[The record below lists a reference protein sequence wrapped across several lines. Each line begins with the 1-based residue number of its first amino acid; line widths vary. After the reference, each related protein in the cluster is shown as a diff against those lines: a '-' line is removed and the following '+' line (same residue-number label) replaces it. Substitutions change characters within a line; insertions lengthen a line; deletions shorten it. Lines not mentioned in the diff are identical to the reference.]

1 MNKKLTRRDWLIGA
15 GMTAIATGCSGTG
28 EQAQAAKGEPSK
40 AETPKAETPDKQ
52 TATEASNEAP
62 DLNGVSILITGCS
75 SGFGRLGAE
84 YYARQG
90 AKVFATMRNLPR
102 PEGTELEALAK
113 SNNLDITV
121 IEIDVTNDAQIK
133 AGVAKAERLAGGKI
147 DVLINNAGI
156 SYGGPI
162 EVQDMEATHH
172 LFDTNVYGPHRMA
185 RAVLPAMRKAKS
197 GYIVNVSSQ
206 LGRLIIPGFAMYSP
220 TKFALEAM
228 SEQMAFELVQHG
240 IEVSIVEPGGYPT
253 DIWENSQANS
263 RILKARLND
272 DLLKAYPRMTAGM
285 GAGTGGG
292 GGDTDPM
299 DIPRATA
306 AMIAMK
312 PGTRP
317 LRKEV
322 HPGLKPQIPVNEISA
337 KQQLAWLGESPYG
350 PAMKAV
356 LD

>member
-1 MNKKLTRRDWLIGA
+1 MSKFLNRRDWLIGA
-15 GMTAIATGCSGTG
+15 GLMAMAAGCSAGSNAADSG
-28 EQAQAAKGEPSK
+28 EASSGAAANNPEPQDAAAKS
-40 AETPKAETPDKQ
+40 D
-52 TATEASNEAP
+52 AP
-62 DLNGVSILITGCS
+62 IDLSGVSILITGCS
-75 SGFGRLGAE
+75 TGFGRLGAE
-84 YYARQG
+84 HYARLG

-102 PEGTELEALAK
+102 PEAEELRALAK
-113 SNNLDITV
+113 SDNLDITV
-121 IEIDVTNDAQIK
+121 LEIDVTKDAQIK
-133 AGVAKAERLAGGKI
+133 RGVKQALKAARGKL

-162 EVQDMEATHH
+162 EVQDMEATQHI
-172 LFDTNVYGPHRMA
+172 FDTNVFGPQRMA
-185 RAVLPAMRKAKS
+185 RAVLPAMRQAGN

-206 LGRLIIPGFAMYSP
+206 LGKLIIPGFGMYSP

-228 SEQMAFELVQHG
+228 SEQMAYELAAHN
-240 IEVSIVEPGGYPT
+240 IEVSIVQPGGYPT
-253 DIWENSQANS
+253 NIWKNANGLS
-263 RILKARLND
+263 AKLKTRLTPEH
-272 DLLKAYPRMTAGM
+272 LKAYPQSAALGE
-285 GAGTGGG
+285 GTGGG

-306 AMIAMK
+306 AMIAMT

-317 LRKEV
+317 LRMPV
-322 HPGLKPQIPVNEISA
+322 HPGMKPQIPVNEISA

>member
-1 MNKKLTRRDWLIGA
+1 MSKILNRRDWLIGA
-15 GMTAIATGCSGTG
+15 GLTAMAAGCSAG
-28 EQAQAAKGEPSK
+28 SN
-40 AETPKAETPDKQ
+40 
-52 TATEASNEAP
+52 ATEASSAAAETPAPQAPETKTEQTPP
-62 DLNGVSILITGCS
+62 DLSGVSILITGSS

-84 YYARQG
+84 HYARLG

-102 PEGTELEALAK
+102 PEAAELEALAK
-113 SNNLDITV
+113 TDNLDITV
-121 IEIDVTNDAQIK
+121 IEIDVTNDLQIK
-133 AGVAKAERLAGGKI
+133 AGVAKAEKMAGGAL

-162 EVQDMEATHH
+162 EVQDMDATRHI
-172 LFDTNVYGPHRMA
+172 FDTNVYGPHRMS
-185 RAVLPAMRKAKS
+185 RAALPAMRKAGG

-206 LGRLIIPGFAMYSP
+206 LGKLIIPGFAMYSP

-228 SEQMAFELVQHG
+228 SEQMAYELVPHN
-240 IEVSIVEPGGYPT
+240 IEVSIVQPGGYPT
-253 DIWENSQANS
+253 KIWANSQANS
-263 RILKARLND
+263 RSLRERLTDENI
-272 DLLKAYPRMTAGM
+272 KTYPQTTGL
-285 GAGTGGG
+285 GASNGGG
-292 GGDTDPM
+292 GGETDPM

-317 LRKEV
+317 LRKPV
-322 HPGLKPQIPVNEISA
+322 HPGMKPQIPVNDVSA
-337 KQQLAWLGESPYG
+337 KQQLAWLGESPFG